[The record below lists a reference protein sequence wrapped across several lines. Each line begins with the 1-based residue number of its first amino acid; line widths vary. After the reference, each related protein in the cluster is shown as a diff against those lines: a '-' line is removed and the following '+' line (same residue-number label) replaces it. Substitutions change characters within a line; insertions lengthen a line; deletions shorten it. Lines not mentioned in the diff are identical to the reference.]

1 MSFWDFYLSHI
12 HLTLPLWYHAA
23 LPLPPLLLLHM
34 NMNSSHVILNR
45 HHRCSV
51 IRHRWM
57 KLYAGNTLAFCS
69 GSICFHYPN
78 PKSCYPLLLCP
89 SRIVAVLL
97 WSPPL
102 SSVTARNCPK
112 AFKLRWKVKAR
123 PQVIW
128 FGRHRNG
135 CIWLTIPHC
144 LMWCLWRERNNGC
157 FEDNER
163 SIPDL
168 KLFFFKTLLNWLAA
182 MRNQSF
188 FTFLDSC
195 NFYT

>member
-89 SRIVAVLL
+89 SRIVTVLL
-97 WSPPL
+97 WPPPL

-123 PQVIW
+123 
-128 FGRHRNG
+128 
-135 CIWLTIPHC
+135 
-144 LMWCLWRERNNGC
+144 C

-168 KLFFFKTLLNWLAA
+168 KLFFFRTLLNWLAA

-188 FTFLDSC
+188 FTFLDFLDSC